1 MNIKEKQLLLQYFI
15 HRSELLEDELQEIQS
30 HIRYRRVDS
39 CDCLELA
46 IAIERLQAFR
56 EFSADVVALLKLND
70 RKKECAK

>member
-1 MNIKEKQLLLQYFI
+1 MTEHEIHLLYCYLI
-15 HRSELLEDELQEIQS
+15 HRGQQLEEELSEIQS

-56 EFSADVVALLKLND
+56 EFSANVVALLKLND
-70 RKKECAK
+70 RKKRCK

>member
-1 MNIKEKQLLLQYFI
+1 MTEHEIHILYCYLI
-15 HRSELLEDELQEIQS
+15 HRQGVLEDELAEIQS

-56 EFSADVVALLKLND
+56 EFSADVVALLKLNE
-70 RKKECAK
+70 RKNRGH

>member
-1 MNIKEKQLLLQYFI
+1 MTEHEIHILYCYLI
-15 HRSELLEDELQEIQS
+15 HRQGVLEDELTEIQS

-56 EFSADVVALLKLND
+56 EFSADVVALLKLNE
-70 RKKECAK
+70 RKNRGH